1 MEEGFVSRGVPGVEK
16 GRVFMSSE
24 LIIQMKCRYTKS
36 TKYNTIKIKPEKR
49 FTLILT

>member
-1 MEEGFVSRGVPGVEK
+1 MEVWMEEGFVSRGVPGVEK

-36 TKYNTIKIKPEKR
+36 TIQ
-49 FTLILT
+49 